1 MHTPPNLL
9 PFPPNPRLHPPTRP
23 PYRIARADPFW
34 EVFDTLVMPPQLG
47 KATAGRLRLKNCT
60 GQQVEWTVSLAG
72 PAKVTLSSHQLRLL
86 QDSPHEYQL
95 QVRVCVSCGG
105 GVVS

>member
-1 MHTPPNLL
+1 M
-9 PFPPNPRLHPPTRP
+9 
-23 PYRIARADPFW
+23 
-34 EVFDTLVMPPQLG
+34 VMPPQLG
-47 KATAGRLRLKNCT
+47 KATAGRLRLKNYT

-95 QVRVCVSCGG
+95 QVRVCVSRWR
-105 GVVS
+105 GVVC